1 MAKARRSMIGNNYK
15 VTDFFA
21 QQPNSSCRA
30 PPSSAPVL
38 SSAAKQLGKREQR
51 KFTFSQSQPSA
62 KSFARPQS
70 SPLRS
75 VRKENAPPSTL
86 PPHSSIHPPPPPDRE
101 IAYISSSS
109 DAPSHIS
116 ISSKSAVSTD
126 NSVVEVV
133 PPVKQDRRH
142 LQTYGVASS
151 SSSAP
156 LLTQRRCSPRS
167 QAPIGRPNRASKQIT
182 VSQAR
187 KPTRKRKKPEGV
199 QSDDGDVIDLEA
211 MEEVIV
217 VSTKPARIDLVTPEP
232 SVLSRPSASRKRAC
246 LNSEGS
252 PDMSSNVLEVIPSSQ
267 SDEREL
273 NIPKESR
280 KNLRDIKESVRE
292 WQLSSSQSNVPTD
305 SSDASDGADENFSM
319 DLDDLDLVYPLS
331 SLGSRERSATPVSSS
346 RTTKV
351 SLQKTPGKNSS
362 LQMPTKTSSVRK
374 SNVSV
379 EEQFEIPCGSKSPSP
394 MLGST
399 ASSLTKVATPVK
411 GSSRK
416 KGGTPRSSPG
426 KTPHID
432 RVVSPGTSF
441 PCTVGAPVDMD
452 VLLLNQ
458 KKKTEAIVERI
469 KEDARAKAMAMPDED
484 SIILG
489 SLDDSDSEL
498 GSSSNIFSELT
509 KDRNPCKATG
519 ESANSKT
526 SDGAL
531 YDGHGSPLTDIDELE
546 DQVNLERCSR
556 RTSRRPLSPSCSSS
570 TTTRTRRAPTNLPT
584 TLTNSINALP
594 RKRANPFAKL
604 LKEKARRDRYTK
616 IMSSPELEDDVNPS
630 DAAEGSTNGASELGS
645 QLRRENSDEGDFE
658 TVVRKAD
665 KRKLFGEEDNG
676 VVGKILEDDCKDR
689 GKSNTV
695 TAKPGISFW
704 VALSEEVKRVN
715 LSMVGL
721 PRLEMNLE
729 DPSLRLLQKLVDL
742 ADIDG
747 ADVVLQSGLI
757 SFEDADFMEWLF
769 EVAICTS
776 GSLAISAHAVLKHIC
791 ESRSQESRAVI
802 LSITPV
808 LKALSK
814 LGARR
819 DFLDALHLKAASC
832 DRLVLPDTLR
842 SEALWRLSEIILSLA
857 SEDLLHVEDVPVY
870 FALLVAI
877 GMDIESDINL
887 RLSIK
892 RALNCLINAYCGE
905 FSAERGEM
913 EMEICS
919 KIMALTS
926 GLNAANKEYL
936 LSFVD
941 GDNPVTRR
949 VGQWVAFAMLTG
961 DYGARLAREFFAGPP
976 PLADVIALLD
986 TRLESG
992 LRSDHFNIS
1001 RNSERFDSLDYA
1013 ALGHHV
1019 EVLGRVLMNVPQYV
1033 LAEKAEARVARDS
1046 EDSPRRRGRV
1056 LSKLETIKGLLER
1069 LGNNIADTRAAHLDR
1084 SQTKAVIQQLAMRID
1099 YQRKAAYEEPKIN
1112 NFFRRTST

>member
-1 MAKARRSMIGNNYK
+1 MAKARRSMIENNYK

-38 SSAAKQLGKREQR
+38 SSTAKQPGKQEQR
-51 KFTFSQSQPSA
+51 KTTFSQTQPSA
-62 KSFARPQS
+62 KSFTRPQS

-75 VRKENAPPSTL
+75 VRKENAPPLTL
-86 PPHSSIHPPPPPDRE
+86 PPHSSMRPPPPPDRE
-101 IAYISSSS
+101 IAYVSSSS

-116 ISSKSAVSTD
+116 MSSKSTVSAD

-133 PPVKQDRRH
+133 PPFKQDRRH
-142 LQTYGVASS
+142 LQTYGIVSS
-151 SSSAP
+151 SSP
-156 LLTQRRCSPRS
+156 LPTQRRRSPRF
-167 QAPIGRPNRASKQIT
+167 QASIGRPNRAGKQIT
-182 VSQAR
+182 ASLAR

-232 SVLSRPSASRKRAC
+232 SVHSRPSVPRKRAC
-246 LNSEGS
+246 LNSGGS
-252 PDMSSNVLEVIPSSQ
+252 PDMPSSVVEVIPSSQ

-292 WQLSSSQSNVPTD
+292 WQLSSSQSNVLPE
-305 SSDASDGADENFSM
+305 SSDPSDGNDEKFSM
-319 DLDDLDLVYPLS
+319 DADDLDLVYPLS
-331 SLGSRERSATPVSSS
+331 SPGQRERSATPVSSS
-346 RTTKV
+346 KV
-351 SLQKTPGKNSS
+351 SLQKTPQKNSP
-362 LQMPTKTSSVRK
+362 LQMPTKTSSIRR

-379 EEQFEIPCGSKSPSP
+379 GGEQFQIPSGSKSPSP

-399 ASSLTKVATPVK
+399 ASSLTKVATPAK
-411 GSSRK
+411 ESSRK
-416 KGGTPRSSPG
+416 ESETTRSSPG

-432 RVVSPGTSF
+432 RVVSPDTSF
-441 PCTVGAPVDMD
+441 PCKVRAAVDMD
-452 VLLLNQ
+452 VLLLSQ
-458 KKKTEAIVERI
+458 KEKAEAIIERI
-469 KEDARAKAMAMPDED
+469 KADARAKAMAMPDED
-484 SIILG
+484 SIVLG

-498 GSSSNIFSELT
+498 GSPTNIFSELT
-509 KDRNPCKATG
+509 KDRNPCKTTG
-519 ESANSKT
+519 KSANSKT

-531 YDGHGSPLTDIDELE
+531 DDGHNSRLTDIDELG
-546 DQVNLERCSR
+546 DQMNLKRCSR
-556 RTSRRPLSPSCSSS
+556 RTSRRSASPSCSSS
-570 TTTRTRRAPTNLPT
+570 TATSTRRAPTNLPT
-584 TLTNSINALP
+584 TFTSSTNTLL
-594 RKRANPFAKL
+594 RKRVNPFAKL

-616 IMSSPELEDDVNPS
+616 IILSPELEDDVNLF
-630 DAAEGSTNGASELGS
+630 DAAEGFTNGASGPGS

-658 TVVRKAD
+658 MVVRKAD

-689 GKSNTV
+689 GKGNAV
-695 TAKPGISFW
+695 AAKLGVPFW
-704 VALSEEVKRVN
+704 VALSEEAKRVN
-715 LSMVGL
+715 LSVVGL
-721 PRLEMNLE
+721 PRLEINLE
-729 DPSLRLLQKLVDL
+729 DPSLKLLQELVDL

-747 ADVVLQSGLI
+747 AAVILQSGLI
-757 SFEDADFMEWLF
+757 SFEDAGFMEWLF

-791 ESRSQESRAVI
+791 ESRSQESRTVVI
-802 LSITPV
+802 SITPV

-819 DFLDALHLKAASC
+819 DFLDALHLEAASC
-832 DRLVLPDTLR
+832 DRLALPDVLR
-842 SEALWRLSEIILSLA
+842 SEALWRLSEIVLSLA
-857 SEDLLHVEDVPVY
+857 SEDLLHAEDVPVY

-877 GMDIESDINL
+877 GMDIKTDINL

-892 RALNCLINAYCGE
+892 RSLNCLINAYCGD
-905 FSAERGEM
+905 FFAERGKIEV
-913 EMEICS
+913 EICS
-919 KIMALTS
+919 KIIALTS
-926 GLNAANKEYL
+926 DLSAANKEYL

-941 GDNPVTRR
+941 GDNPVSRR

-961 DYGARLAREFFAGPP
+961 DYGARLAREFVAGAPS
-976 PLADVIALLD
+976 LADVIALLD
-986 TRLESG
+986 ARLDSG

-1001 RNSERFDSLDYA
+1001 RNSGHFDSLDYA

-1019 EVLGRVLMNVPQYV
+1019 EVLGRVLMNIPQYV
-1033 LAEKAEARVARDS
+1033 LSEKAEARAARDS

-1056 LSKLETIKGLLER
+1056 LSKLEIIKGLLER

-1084 SQTKAVIQQLAMRID
+1084 SETKAVIQQLAMRID
-1099 YQRKAAYEEPKIN
+1099 YQRKAAYEKPKIN
-1112 NFFRRTST
+1112 NFFRRTSAM